1 MDKKLLLVEEN
12 FLMESSKQDKHW
24 YIEGVFAQAEA
35 LNKNRRIYSE
45 SILDRET
52 ERFVNEMIR
61 TNRAAGELSHPD
73 HSSINP
79 DRVAIKIEEL
89 NKNGVDYIGKA
100 KVLTTECGKTIQ
112 AMLEGGLVI
121 GVSTRGSGTV
131 TRLKEGVSR
140 VNEDFDLVTIDAVM
154 NPSAPKALVQSI
166 FEDTRFENL
175 IHDEYLIEEF
185 LAFMEEKKR
194 VKNIPTKAERE
205 AQLIESMQRTM
216 QTLLKR

>member
-1 MDKKLLLVEEN
+1 MSKLLLVEEN
-12 FLMESSKQDKHW
+12 FLMESRKDEKSW

-52 ERFVNEMIR
+52 ERFVNEMVL

-79 DRVAIKIEEL
+79 DRVAIKIESL
-89 NKNGVDYIGKA
+89 NKQGVDYIGKA
-100 KVLTTECGKTIQ
+100 KVLTTECGKTIA

-131 TRLKEGVSR
+131 TRLKEGTSR
-140 VNEDFDLVTIDAVM
+140 VNEDFELVTIDAVM
-154 NPSAPKALVQSI
+154 NPSAPKALVTSML
-166 FEDTRFENL
+166 EDERFEEL
-175 IHDEYLIEEF
+175 IKNEYLYEEF
-185 LAFMEEKKR
+185 MTFMKEKER
-194 VKNIPTKAERE
+194 VKNIPTKANRDE
-205 AQLIESMQRTM
+205 AIVEAMQRAM
-216 QTLLKR
+216 SRLVKG